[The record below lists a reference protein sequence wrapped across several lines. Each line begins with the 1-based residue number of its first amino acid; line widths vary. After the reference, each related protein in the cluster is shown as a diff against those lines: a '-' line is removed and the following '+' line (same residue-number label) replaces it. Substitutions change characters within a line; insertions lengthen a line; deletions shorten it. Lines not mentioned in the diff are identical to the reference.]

1 MDWLK
6 WRDFA
11 SSLTY
16 CRILIQLCVQLNAIH
31 SLTHTHTQ
39 GTHSIRD
46 GVLVNTL
53 HMSFFPLTFALDLF
67 FFLFCM
73 CVSHFFPPFVACL
86 FFLILLFRFRRRALD
101 GANKIPKGVGAGLF
115 LGDRRQQQRLH
126 GSMLQNNGGLHWGFA
141 TSGLN
146 LLASIRQETT
156 LTLLLLATL
165 QHRVK
170 LDHFLRLVSR

>member
-1 MDWLK
+1 MVEFRFIANLLSNSNTIVRTIECYSFSYTHAHTRHTFNSWWSPCK
-6 WRDFA
+6 HA
-11 SSLTY
+11 SYELFSSY
-16 CRILIQLCVQLNAIH
+16 FCSR
-31 SLTHTHTQ
+31 S
-39 GTHSIRD
+39 
-46 GVLVNTL
+46 
-53 HMSFFPLTFALDLF
+53 F

-126 GSMLQNNGGLHWGFA
+126 GSMLQNNGGLHWGYA